1 MNDVLAD
8 THAIVWFLFDPPK
21 LSAVADATLTK
32 ASQSGTILVSAIT
45 LVEVSYLSTKKSFP
59 YTGVLSRRVSLA
71 RNPIEPLKVLP
82 LTLDVAVMMDRIPR
96 SEIPDMPDRI
106 VAATAVANTLPLV
119 SVDSDIQS
127 SPSLKALIRV
137 IWN

>member
-1 MNDVLAD
+1 
-8 THAIVWFLFDPPK
+8 
-21 LSAVADATLTK
+21 
-32 ASQSGTILVSAIT
+32 
-45 LVEVSYLSTKKSFP
+45 VSYLSTKKSFP